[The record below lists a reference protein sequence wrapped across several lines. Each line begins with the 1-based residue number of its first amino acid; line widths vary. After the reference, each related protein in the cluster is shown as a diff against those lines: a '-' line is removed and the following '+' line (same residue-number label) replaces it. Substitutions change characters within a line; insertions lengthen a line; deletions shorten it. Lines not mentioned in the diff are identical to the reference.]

1 MLLQRDLLWALD
13 PVRFAIEALGFPPD
27 SSQARVLR
35 SNMRRILL
43 NCTRQW
49 GKSTTAAALASHRAL
64 YYPNSLILLVSPSQ
78 RQSSELFRKVA
89 AFLNRLK
96 IKPVKVEDNQFS
108 LRLANGSR
116 IVALPSKEATVRG
129 FSGVS
134 LIIEDEASR
143 VDDLLY
149 RTMRPMLAVSGGR
162 LILMSTP
169 YGKRGHFFE
178 EWTEGGSTWERIECK
193 ATDCPRI
200 PQQFLEEERASLGE
214 WWYRQEYLCEFVE
227 TVDNVFSYDLISSA
241 ISADVKPLF

>member
-1 MLLQRDLLWALD
+1 MLRRDLLWALD
-13 PVRFAIEALGFPPD
+13 PVRFAREALGFHPD

-49 GKSTTAAALASHRAL
+49 GKSTTAAALALHRAL

-78 RQSSELFRKVA
+78 RQSSELFLKVGV
-89 AFLNRLK
+89 FLNQLA
-96 IKPVKVEDNQFS
+96 IKPIKVEDNQFS
-108 LRLANGSR
+108 LRLANASR

-149 RTMRPMLAVSGGR
+149 RSMRPMLAVSGGR

-178 EWTEGGSTWERIECK
+178 EWTEGGSAWERIECK
-193 ATDCPRI
+193 ASDCPRI

-227 TVDNVFSYDLISSA
+227 TVDNVFSHDLIMNA
-241 ISADVKPLF
+241 ISADVEPLF